1 MKKNLILV
9 TGGDGRFAKV
19 LKEKNKKL
27 NLFFANKKQCNILKL
42 SSIEKIIKK
51 LRPKFLSD
59 GLSIHDRKKIIFIP
73 YNDIETSKK
82 ILQKNKDKINSII
95 IEPIQACLP
104 LNNSK
109 LYLKFLEKFR
119 Y

>member
-42 SSIEKIIKK
+42 SSIEKIIKNK
-51 LRPKFLSD
+51 KFYKEQYNINHDGDYKHINFKFSSD
-59 GLSIHDRKKIIFIP
+59 DFFSLT
-73 YNDIETSKK
+73 ETLDDEIK
-82 ILQKNKDKINSII
+82 IL
-95 IEPIQACLP
+95 
-104 LNNSK
+104 
-109 LYLKFLEKFR
+109 
-119 Y
+119 